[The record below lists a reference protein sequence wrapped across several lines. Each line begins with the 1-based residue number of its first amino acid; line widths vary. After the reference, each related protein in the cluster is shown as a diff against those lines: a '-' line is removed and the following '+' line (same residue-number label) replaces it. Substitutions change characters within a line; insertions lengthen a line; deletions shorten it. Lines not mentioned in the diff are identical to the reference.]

1 MTLMRKLSFTNLNW
15 YYRNCDVK
23 NSTQFLDIVIPT
35 NFNYMQ
41 KIKGLLLFTE
51 LFVQNQIHNDADR
64 VMGSE
69 L

>member
-1 MTLMRKLSFTNLNW
+1 MTLMRKLSFTNLHW

-35 NFNYMQ
+35 NFNYTQ
-41 KIKGLLLFTE
+41 KIKGFLLFSE
-51 LFVQNQIHNDADR
+51 LFVQNQIHSDADG

>member
-1 MTLMRKLSFTNLNW
+1 MTLMRMLSFTILHC
-15 YYRNCDVK
+15 YYRNYDVK
-23 NSTQFLDIVIPT
+23 NLMQFLDIVIPT

-51 LFVQNQIHNDADR
+51 LFVQNQIHSDADR

>member
-1 MTLMRKLSFTNLNW
+1 M
-15 YYRNCDVK
+15 
-23 NSTQFLDIVIPT
+23 QFLDIVIPT

-51 LFVQNQIHNDADR
+51 LFVQNQIHSDADR